1 MMRHNLNDAYE
12 PEKLIVV
19 GQGYVG
25 LPLAVRAVEAGFH
38 VVGLDT
44 DELRVKRLASGDSY
58 IEGVDHARLAA
69 ALDSGQYEPTTDY
82 DRIAGF
88 DVCVITVPT
97 PLRDGAPD
105 LSFVES
111 AGRRIAPH
119 ITPGATVVLE
129 STTYPGTT
137 DCLLQPLLE
146 EGSAMKAGVDFHL
159 GYSPERI
166 DPGNPDWHLENTPKV
181 TSGIDAASLRSI
193 ERFYAR
199 IVERTVPVSSCR
211 TAELTKLLENT
222 YRHVNIAMVN
232 EMAMISR
239 ELGADIWEAIEAA
252 ATKPFGFMPFT
263 PGPGVGGHCLPV
275 DPSYLSWQ
283 VKRLLKQD
291 VRFISLANEM
301 NDQMPSYV
309 TWRITRGLNERAKS
323 VKGSR
328 VLQLGLA
335 YKKNTGDIR
344 ESPAVTL
351 AQSLSKLG
359 AHVLAVEP
367 HTDSYLLPTD
377 ILRVE
382 LTEAEIRAA
391 DVVVLATDH
400 DAFDY
405 ALIERAAS
413 YVLDTRNR
421 CRGPQVEIL

>member
-1 MMRHNLNDAYE
+1 MIVRQGRNADRGTLV
-12 PEKLIVV
+12 VV

-25 LPLAVRAVEAGFH
+25 LPLALRGVEAGYS
-38 VVGLDT
+38 VVGVDT
-44 DELRVKRLASGDSY
+44 DELRVKRLEACDSY
-58 IEGVDHARLAA
+58 IEGVDDARLMAA
-69 ALDSGQYEPTTDY
+69 ADSGRFRATNSYEQID
-82 DRIAGF
+82 GF

-97 PLRDGAPD
+97 PLREGVPD
-105 LSFVES
+105 LSFVEC
-111 AGRRIAPH
+111 AGRAVAPRL
-119 ITPGATVVLE
+119 TPGATVVLE

-137 DCLLQPLLE
+137 ESLLRPLLE
-146 EGSAMKAGVDFHL
+146 AGSGLKAGSDFHL

-166 DPGNPDWHLENTPKV
+166 DPGNPDWQLENTPKV
-181 TSGIDAASLRSI
+181 ISGIVPSSLRRI
-193 ERFYAR
+193 ERFYGD

-232 EMAMISR
+232 EMALVAR

-252 ATKPFGFMPFT
+252 ATKPFGFMPFR

-291 VRFISLANEM
+291 LRFITLANEI
-301 NDQMPSYV
+301 NDHMPAHV
-309 TWRITRGLNERAKS
+309 VRRVIRGLNQRGKP
-323 VKGSR
+323 VRGSR

-344 ESPAVTL
+344 ESPALVL
-351 AQSLSKLG
+351 ARSLVELG
-359 AHVLAVEP
+359 ARLVAAEP
-367 HTDSYLLPTD
+367 HTDSYLIPPD
-377 ILRVE
+377 ITRVE

-391 DVVVLATDH
+391 DVIVVATDH

-405 ALIERAAS
+405 ALVEEAGA

-421 CRGPQVEIL
+421 CRGERVEIL